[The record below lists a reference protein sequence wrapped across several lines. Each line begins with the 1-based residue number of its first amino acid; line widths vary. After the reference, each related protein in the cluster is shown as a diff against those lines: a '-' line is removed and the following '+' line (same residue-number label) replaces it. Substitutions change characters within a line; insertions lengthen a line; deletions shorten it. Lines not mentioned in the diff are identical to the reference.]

1 MEPFKVN
8 ILGCGSAT
16 PTLRHYPSCQVVE
29 VRGKAFMLDCG
40 EGAQLQLR
48 RSRIKF
54 TRIQAIFITH
64 LHGDHCFG
72 LMGLISTFGLVGRT
86 APLSVYAPAAL
97 GPLLEEQIAL
107 FCNGL
112 EYEVEFHPVDTT
124 KRQTVYEDRSVSIE
138 TVPLDHRVPCC
149 GYIISE
155 KPTLPHIRRDM
166 IDFYN
171 IPLSQVMN
179 IKNGADWTTSDGDVV
194 ANSRLVSEADKP
206 RRYAYMT
213 DTRYMP
219 DLWKQVEGV
228 DLLYHESTYASDR
241 EGNARLYYHSTA
253 REAAT
258 VASQA
263 HVHRLMLGHFSA
275 RYEDESV
282 LLREAKA
289 IFTNTILANEGLV
302 VDV

>member
-1 MEPFKVN
+1 
-8 ILGCGSAT
+8 
-16 PTLRHYPSCQVVE
+16 
-29 VRGKAFMLDCG
+29 MLDCG

-72 LMGLISTFGLVGRT
+72 LIGLISTFGLVGRT
-86 APLSVYAPAAL
+86 APLDVYAPVEL
-97 GPLLEEQIAL
+97 EQLLKEQMEL

-112 EYEVEFHPVDTT
+112 EYKVEFHSVDTT
-124 KRQTVYEDRSVSIE
+124 VRQMVYEDRSVSIE
-138 TVPLDHRVPCC
+138 AVPLNHRVPCC

-166 IDFYN
+166 IDFYH

-179 IKNGADWTTSDGDVV
+179 IKNGADWITPEGDVV
-194 ANSRLVSEADKP
+194 VNSRLVVEADSP

-219 DLWKQVEGV
+219 NLYRQVEGV

-241 EGNARLYYHSTA
+241 EDHARLYYHSTA

-263 HVHRLMLGHFSA
+263 KVSRLMLGHFSA
-275 RYEDESV
+275 RYDDESI
-282 LLREAKA
+282 LLDEAKA
-289 IFTNTILANEGLV
+289 VFPNSFLANEGLV